1 MDEKQ
6 RAARW
11 ADMHERRLELLK
23 EIEAA
28 QEELD
33 QVEEA
38 MEELF
43 WEMGTV
49 GKDRIN
55 ELLEAK

>member
-11 ADMHERRLELLK
+11 ADMHERRLEMLK

-28 QEELD
+28 QDELD

-43 WEMGTV
+43 WEMGSY
-49 GKDRIN
+49 GRQRAYALADI
-55 ELLEAK
+55 